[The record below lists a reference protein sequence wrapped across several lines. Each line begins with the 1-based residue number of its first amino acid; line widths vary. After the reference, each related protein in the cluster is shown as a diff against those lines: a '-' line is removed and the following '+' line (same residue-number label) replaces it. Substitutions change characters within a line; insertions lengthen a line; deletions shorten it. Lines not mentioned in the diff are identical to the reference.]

1 MRADRILSVERV
13 EGREPLEPV
22 DLDHWFD
29 TIERDDGSGL
39 PLRILVTQTGM
50 KNFDLRSLFRDVRET
65 TEGGLI
71 EGIVPRSEIGWFA
84 SQLLP
89 VGLDVTVES
98 PPELIAAMRAQA
110 MRCWSGTTVEWADAG
125 GRSPP
130 LRPHAPTGTHL

>member
-1 MRADRILSVERV
+1 MTIAADRNLTLRADRILSVERV

-65 TEGGLI
+65 TEGGVI

-110 MRCWSGTTVEWADAG
+110 SALLERYDG
-125 GRSPP
+125 
-130 LRPHAPTGTHL
+130 